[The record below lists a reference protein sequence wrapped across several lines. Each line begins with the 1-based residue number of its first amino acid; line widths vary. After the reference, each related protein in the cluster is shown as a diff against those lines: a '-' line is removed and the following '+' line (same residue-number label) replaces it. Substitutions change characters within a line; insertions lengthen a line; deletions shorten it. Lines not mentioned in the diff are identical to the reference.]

1 MGRLVLTTM
10 TKAKG
15 IARARGILTTMA
27 KPMLTT
33 VAKARGVAGGII
45 LATMAKPTVIADS
58 RGHLDNHVQTQWG

>member
-45 LATMAKPTVIADS
+45 LATMAKPTVIA
-58 RGHLDNHVQTQWG
+58 G